1 MTDGEFLT
9 QTVIERMDLIFR
21 RSNKEPSEEEK
32 AERQERESQFRR
44 ILDSL
49 PEDDRELLKEMQTE
63 AFRRAA
69 PAFCRRTA
77 AGYGK
82 RIKTKLRKNRTAI
95 AVRFYY
101 VGAVRGIRTLATFN
115 STTPLAGAP
124 LEPLGYHRM
133 SI

>member
-9 QTVIERMDLIFR
+9 QTIIERMDLIFR

-32 AERQERESQFRR
+32 AERQEREAQFRR

-69 PAFCRRTA
+69 RE
-77 AGYGK
+77 
-82 RIKTKLRKNRTAI
+82 NE
-95 AVRFYY
+95 FYY
-101 VGAVRGIRTLATFN
+101 REGLKDGFSLYRFVN
-115 STTPLAGAP
+115 SG
-124 LEPLGYHRM
+124 
-133 SI
+133 